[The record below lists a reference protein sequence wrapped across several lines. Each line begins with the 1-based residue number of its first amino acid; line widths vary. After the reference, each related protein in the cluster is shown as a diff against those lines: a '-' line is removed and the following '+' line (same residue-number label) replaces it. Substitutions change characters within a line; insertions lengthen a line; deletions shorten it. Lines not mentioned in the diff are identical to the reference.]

1 MTSSQKSRKKVIGV
15 VAAVSLFIIWIFV
28 DLLLFPQI
36 GIDLNYPLYEIVAYG
51 SWFIIILVILVILS
65 WAGAIPTRFRETNPP
80 MDSE

>member
-1 MTSSQKSRKKVIGV
+1 MTSDQISRQKIIGV
-15 VAAVSLFIIWIFV
+15 VAAISLFIIWIFV

-65 WAGAIPTRFRETNPP
+65 WAGAIPTRYRDTKSPTN
-80 MDSE
+80 SE